1 MQLRSGLLFLAMVWT
16 PILVWAQQ
24 TDVLRFSAS
33 TSWGMPYAEVRDER
47 LVGGIVFDLTQAIG
61 AALHMPV
68 RYVVLPRKRVEAAVQ
83 AGEVDVRCYFNPAW
97 TPSPGQYIFSNP
109 PSFICQKERILLHT
123 CYLFPFLRIRLIIL
137 FMSSLLRKGAGCHG
151 KSHKANK
158 HFFECI
164 FHYSYMF

>member
-68 RYVVLPRKRVEAAVQ
+68 RYVVLPRKRV
-83 AGEVDVRCYFNPAW
+83 
-97 TPSPGQYIFSNP
+97 GQP
-109 PSFICQKERILLHT
+109 QDLDHVKR
-123 CYLFPFLRIRLIIL
+123 R
-137 FMSSLLRKGAGCHG
+137 
-151 KSHKANK
+151 
-158 HFFECI
+158 
-164 FHYSYMF
+164 